1 MRRYAISLVLVVAVL
16 ASYAGNVQAGEA
28 PNQGKSTA
36 AGGKAAMRQRCLAA
50 ITASGE
56 PVAPK
61 PSAENAYDAGPGN
74 YLFEFKQ
81 PDGGSFF
88 CQICDDLDD
97 RTQCLSLGLTL
108 SHRPA
113 QGEQRQL
120 PAELDRKC
128 VTYLQK
134 ELGPTGSMEINKS
147 LVERIK
153 VTPSHTDA
161 RYVFRMDLS
170 MDEYRCVIR
179 KSDGNFLV
187 ERHTGADWKPIAAGI
202 MF

>member
-1 MRRYAISLVLVVAVL
+1 MHGSFFSRALLALAIGFATFATAAL
-16 ASYAGNVQAGEA
+16 AGEA
-28 PNQGKSTA
+28 SNAGKSA
-36 AGGKAAMRQRCLAA
+36 ASGKAAMRERCLAA
-50 ITASGE
+50 VAASGK
-56 PVAPK
+56 PAAPK
-61 PSAENAYDAGPGN
+61 ATGENAYDAGPGN
-74 YLFEFKQ
+74 YIFEFKQ

-88 CQICDDLDD
+88 CQVCDDVAYSL
-97 RTQCLSLGLTL
+97 CPSLGLEL

-113 QGEQRQL
+113 QGEQEQL

-134 ELGPTGSMEINKS
+134 ELSPSGSLEINRS

-161 RYVFRMDLS
+161 RSVYRMDMGL
-170 MDEYRCVIR
+170 DEFRCVVR

-187 ERHTGADWKPIAAGI
+187 ERHVGSEWKPIATGV

>member
-1 MRRYAISLVLVVAVL
+1 MLRYAISLVFAGAVL
-16 ASYAGNVQAGEA
+16 ASYAETCQAGEV
-28 PNQGKSTA
+28 PNQGKVSA

-56 PVAPK
+56 PAAPK

-187 ERHTGADWKPIAAGI
+187 ERHTGAEWRPIAAGV

>member
-1 MRRYAISLVLVVAVL
+1 MNGFRYTRATAGTALALLAGVAF
-16 ASYAGNVQAGEA
+16 AGDA
-28 PNQGKSTA
+28 PNTAKSG
-36 AGGKAAMRQRCLAA
+36 AGGKAAMRERCIAA
-50 ITASGE
+50 VAASGK

-61 PSAENAYDAGPGN
+61 PTGENAYDAGPGN
-74 YLFEFKQ
+74 YIFEFKQ

-88 CQICDDLDD
+88 CQVCDDVNYSL
-97 RTQCLSLGLTL
+97 CLSLGLEL

-113 QGEQRQL
+113 QGEQEQL

-134 ELGPTGSMEINKS
+134 ELSPSGSIEINKS

-153 VTPSHTDA
+153 VTPSHTEA
-161 RYVFRMDLS
+161 RYVYRMDMG
-170 MDEYRCVIR
+170 MDEFRCVVR

-187 ERHTGADWKPIAAGI
+187 ERHVGSEWKPMATGI